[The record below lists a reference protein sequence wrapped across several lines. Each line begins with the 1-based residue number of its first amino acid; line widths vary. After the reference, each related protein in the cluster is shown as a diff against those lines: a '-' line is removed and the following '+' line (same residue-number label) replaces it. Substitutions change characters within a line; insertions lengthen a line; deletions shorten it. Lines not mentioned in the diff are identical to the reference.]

1 MDKLMKKINTSPLIR
16 RRVISGDALQS
27 PPKTFGISLKKLIEK
42 EEFAKVPRIVTNI
55 CEFLLING
63 LETEGI
69 FRVNGNN
76 KAVESI
82 KLLFEEN
89 YSLDMSNYTDV
100 YAVAS
105 VLKLFIRE
113 LPDGLVP
120 EKTAIQFVEVIPDI
134 D

>member
-1 MDKLMKKINTSPLIR
+1 MQCFPKI
-16 RRVISGDALQS
+16 
-27 PPKTFGISLKKLIEK
+27 FGISLKNLIEK
-42 EEFAKVPRIVTNI
+42 EEFAKVPRIVINI

-89 YSLDMSNYTDV
+89 YSLDMPNCTDV

-113 LPDGLVP
+113 LPDGLIP
-120 EKTAIQFVEVIPDI
+120 ENIAIQFVEVIMYI
-134 D
+134 KVSTFNNI